1 MKTTHRPIPKAAMAA
16 DIPPLL
22 AMEAAGAGAW
32 QWDVAAGSLRLSAPA
47 RALIGAPCDLLDYG
61 EFLAL
66 LHPDDRDTAD
76 RSLRESVAAGG
87 ACDVVVRTRPS
98 ESRARWLRLKGRA
111 FGGSGEAG
119 GIIGIVIDDMRRDG
133 AAENGADATEGA
145 RGDPPAFSTS
155 DAACEAHLRS
165 LLDAL
170 PDAMIVIDTDGVIH
184 SFSAAAER
192 LFGYSAAEAIGRN
205 VSILMPQPYRETHDD
220 HLRRH
225 LATGE
230 RRIIGIGR
238 IVVGLRKDGSTFPME
253 LAVGQMHSDGR
264 RFFTGVAR
272 DLTERQQ
279 TQRRLR
285 ELEFELIYMSR
296 FTALGE
302 IASTLAHEVN
312 QPLTAAAS
320 YLKGAARLMDG
331 APADGMPM
339 AREAIARATEQ
350 TMRVGEIIRRLR
362 EFVARGDSGRRVETL
377 SKLIEEVSGLAL
389 VGTRNLGIRV
399 SFDLDPRAAY
409 VMVNKVQIQQVLLNL
424 MRNAVEAME
433 ETARRELTISTRQV
447 DNTTVQVTVAD
458 TGPGIPPEVAAQ
470 LFQPFITTK
479 REGMGIGLS
488 ISRTIAEAHGGRLW
502 AETGDSGGAA
512 FHLTLKTVGAEEVD
526 GVDGE

>member
-1 MKTTHRPIPKAAMAA
+1 MKTRLRSMPEATMAA
-16 DIPPLL
+16 DISPLL
-22 AMEAAGAGAW
+22 AMEAAGIGAW
-32 QWDVAAGSLRLSAPA
+32 QWDFTAGSLRLSTQA
-47 RALIGAPCDLLDYG
+47 RALIGAPCDLLDYV

-66 LHPDDRDTAD
+66 LHPEDRDTAD

-87 ACDVVVRTRPS
+87 TCDVAVRTRGS
-98 ESRARWLRLKGRA
+98 ESRARGLRLKGRA
-111 FGGSGEAG
+111 FGESGDAG
-119 GIIGIVIDDMRRDG
+119 GVIGIVIDDARRDDVT
-133 AAENGADATEGA
+133 ENGTDATEGT
-145 RGDPPAFSTS
+145 RGDPPACSTS
-155 DAACEAHLRS
+155 DAARKAHLRS
-165 LLDAL
+165 LLDTL
-170 PDAMIVIDTDGVIH
+170 PDAMIVIDTDGVIC

-205 VSILMPQPYRETHDD
+205 VSMLMPPPYRETHDN

-253 LAVGQMHSDGR
+253 LAVGQMHSDGH

-279 TQRRLR
+279 TQRRFR
-285 ELEFELIYMSR
+285 ELESELIHMSR

-302 IASTLAHEVN
+302 MASTLAHELN

-320 YLKGAARLMDG
+320 YLNGAARLMDG
-331 APADGMPM
+331 APSDGMAM

-362 EFVARGDSGRRVETL
+362 EFVARGDSGRQAETL

-399 SFDLDPRAAY
+399 SFDLDPRATF
-409 VMVNKVQIQQVLLNL
+409 VMVNKTQIQQVLLNL

-458 TGPGIPPEVAAQ
+458 TGPGIAPEIAAQ

-479 REGMGIGLS
+479 REGMGVGLS

-502 AETGDSGGAA
+502 AETRDSGGAV
-512 FHLTLKTVGAEEVD
+512 FHLTLKTVDAEEVD
-526 GVDGE
+526 GE